1 MPKKKVV
8 QDQKTEEYWEEIFD
22 SIDMDYLP
30 LEYIDRI
37 LIKFQDGSVW
47 DIDIKDSKKKQPIEQ
62 IEDSLDQLFE
72 EYEDNIET
80 IDFRLDL
87 KRVQTDVSKRVYK
100 FLKLNR

>member
-1 MPKKKVV
+1 MPKRKVHHETE
-8 QDQKTEEYWEEIFD
+8 TEEHWQEIFD
-22 SIDMDYLP
+22 SVEMDYLP

-37 LIKFQDGSVW
+37 LITFQDGSVW

-72 EYEDNIET
+72 EYDDNIES